1 MKLNELIK
9 PPKAARKPKK
19 RKGRGAGSGL
29 GKTAGRGHNGQN
41 SRSGGG
47 VPAWFEGGQMPIAR
61 RLPKFGFTNIFKK
74 EYAIVNLDTLEKLD
88 IKGEITPQTLV
99 EKGVI
104 KKNLKLKVLG
114 KGELSN
120 AITIKASRFSAT
132 AAAKIEKA
140 GGKAVVA

>member
-1 MKLNELIK
+1 MKLSELKK
-9 PPKAARKPKK
+9 PSKAACKPKK

-47 VPAWFEGGQMPIAR
+47 VPAWFEGGQMPLAR

-74 EYAIVNLDTLEKLD
+74 EFAIVNLDTLEKLD
-88 IKGEITPQTLV
+88 IEGEITPQALV

-104 KKNLKLKVLG
+104 KKNLKLKILG
-114 KGELSN
+114 NGELTK
-120 AITIKASRFSAT
+120 ALTVKASRFSAS